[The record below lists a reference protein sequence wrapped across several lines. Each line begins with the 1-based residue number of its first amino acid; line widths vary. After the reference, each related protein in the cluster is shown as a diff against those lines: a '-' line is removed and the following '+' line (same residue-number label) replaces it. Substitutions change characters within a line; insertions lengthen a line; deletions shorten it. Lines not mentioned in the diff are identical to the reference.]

1 MSVLPEPFLPEK
13 YSYIIK
19 TVWLTAFYAPFT
31 PVVVPISIIG
41 LIINY
46 FVEKYL
52 FGAYYSAPNMISSAL
67 NKSCIEL
74 FEYVP
79 LILSI
84 GEFLIYMYF
93 KKFSFK

>member
-1 MSVLPEPFLPEK
+1 MLPQPVLPEK

-19 TVWLTAFYAPFT
+19 TIWLTAFYAPFT
-31 PVVVPISIIG
+31 PVVVPISILG

-46 FVEKYL
+46 FVEKCL
-52 FGAYYSAPNMISSAL
+52 FGSAYSAPSMISDTL
-67 NKSCIEL
+67 NDSCVEL

-84 GEFLIYMYF
+84 G
-93 KKFSFK
+93 